1 MHREQQRLIAE
12 AEAVLAET
20 PQRSSWTASLSAISP
35 ILVSDA
41 RLYAILA
48 SYDLCVDWNQEFWE
62 GQHVVPKSRYQPGIF
77 TYEDGAFLLDG
88 TPWTPPYMSPD
99 SGFEWEA
106 WVADLG
112 LPDTFWEDGPLSFEG
127 LDHEELVDDALRR
140 ARNILDSG
148 GREENEEEP
157 SD

>member
-1 MHREQQRLIAE
+1 
-12 AEAVLAET
+12 
-20 PQRSSWTASLSAISP
+20 
-35 ILVSDA
+35 
-41 RLYAILA
+41 
-48 SYDLCVDWNQEFWE
+48 
-62 GQHVVPKSRYQPGIF
+62 
-77 TYEDGAFLLDG
+77 
-88 TPWTPPYMSPD
+88 MSPD

-148 GREENEEEP
+148 GREETRKSLP
-157 SD
+157 TSSA